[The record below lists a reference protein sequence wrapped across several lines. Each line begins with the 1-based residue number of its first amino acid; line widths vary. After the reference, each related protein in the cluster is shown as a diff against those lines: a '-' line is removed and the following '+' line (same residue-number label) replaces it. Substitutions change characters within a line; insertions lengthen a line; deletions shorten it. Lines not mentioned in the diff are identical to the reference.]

1 MNQRKEHPALF
12 LRKEQTIREHRT
24 IEAMKNGYMGGE
36 GKLARIAKTF
46 GEPMV
51 RQGSANFEQNF
62 LPDFDEIPDEDAIPY
77 FDEEEVTHLIGW
89 HFDGLRR
96 GIHLEIS
103 WNEET
108 RDLKTYWQGHLVY
121 RELANELD
129 GYVPGHE
136 WEKVVENLF
145 ESCKK
150 KERTNR
156 KAQAKVV
163 NREARREQAEF
174 LQEMRLKWGI

>member
-1 MNQRKEHPALF
+1 MR
-12 LRKEQTIREHRT
+12 
-24 IEAMKNGYMGGE
+24 NGLMGGE

-51 RQGSANFEQNF
+51 RQGSANFEQTF
-62 LPDFDEIPDEDAIPY
+62 LPDFDEIPDENAIPY

-89 HFDGLRR
+89 QYDGLRR
-96 GIHLEIS
+96 GLHLEIS

-108 RDLKTYWQGHLVY
+108 RDLKASWKGYLVY
-121 RELANELD
+121 REVGNELD
-129 GYVPGHE
+129 GYVPNPE
-136 WEKVVENLF
+136 WEKIVDELY
-145 ESCKK
+145 EAAKK

-156 KAQAKVV
+156 KEQAKVV
-163 NREARREQAEF
+163 NREARREQSEF